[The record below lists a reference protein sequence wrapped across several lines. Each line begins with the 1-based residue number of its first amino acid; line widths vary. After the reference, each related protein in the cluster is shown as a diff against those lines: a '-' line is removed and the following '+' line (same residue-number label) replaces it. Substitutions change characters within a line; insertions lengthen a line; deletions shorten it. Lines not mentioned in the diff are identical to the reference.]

1 MSELTITTDHKW
13 KNFLYGYELTA
24 KEKKKG
30 YNPYALGIY
39 LNRIEEIISDIENG
53 AGVQDA
59 LGAGFSGTLLN
70 HLAKAV
76 QVSAAESGKYFYEPC
91 GKKST
96 KKC

>member
-1 MSELTITTDHKW
+1 MKSEEI
-13 KNFLYGYELTA
+13 KNKLIAAATEYA
-24 KEKKKG
+24 RKQAKKKG